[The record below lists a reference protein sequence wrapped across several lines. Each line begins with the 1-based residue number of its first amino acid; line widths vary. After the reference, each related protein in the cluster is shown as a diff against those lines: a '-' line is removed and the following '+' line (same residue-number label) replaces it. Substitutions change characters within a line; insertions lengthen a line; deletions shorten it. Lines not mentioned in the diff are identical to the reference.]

1 MHLFEAFHRLLKVVY
16 LEGKQSQRL
25 DHLLST
31 ILKVARDKEFEQL
44 QKLHKGKVT
53 HRSSEIYRRHKKTEE
68 MINNGIEPV
77 VLSATTWE
85 VQSQSNSSIACGPA
99 AR

>member
-16 LEGKQSQRL
+16 LESKQSQQL

-31 ILKVARDKEFEQL
+31 ILKVTRDKEFEQL

-53 HRSSEIYRRHKKTEE
+53 QIF
-68 MINNGIEPV
+68 
-77 VLSATTWE
+77 
-85 VQSQSNSSIACGPA
+85 
-99 AR
+99 